1 MRETILGNHIRKVP
15 SVAVGCMRLSE
26 KSKDEMNHFI
36 HAALEQ
42 GAYFFDHADIY
53 GGGMSESIFGE
64 AFADDPS
71 LKREDMYLQSKCGIR
86 QGFYDFSKEHILKSV
101 DGILQ
106 RLHTD
111 YLDLLLLHRPDALV
125 EPEEVAAAFDVLFES
140 GKVRN
145 FGVSNHK
152 PMQIELLQKY
162 VRQPLVVNQVQF
174 SIPVSNLVANG
185 MEVNMETPG
194 SIDHDGSLLDY
205 CRLHDITLQ
214 AWSPFQMP
222 SWKGCFLGSDEY
234 PELNQKIRVLAEKY
248 AVYATQGNLNNHI
261 GVPLTLLAMT
271 RDTELGVVEM
281 GASACGEI
289 ALLCA
294 IAEPNFGLITN
305 VGRAHLEG
313 FGGVEGVRRGKGE
326 LYDYLAANGGR
337 AFVRRDDGTLVK
349 MAAERGNLAV
359 EFYDPAIADGVG
371 HRLEGAFNRLNVA
384 AAMAVG
390 RYFGVDEERIRDAVA
405 AYRPDNNRS
414 QRRSTARNTLVV
426 DCYNANPSSMQAS
439 LANFLGEESVGGKVA
454 VLGDMLELGAWS
466 AAEHRAAVEQALA
479 GDVEQLW
486 LVGTEFSAAWR
497 AMGCGDER
505 VRLFATCDE
514 AAAALQA
521 SPFAGKFVLLKGS
534 HGIGLERLI
543 EWL

>member
-205 CRLHDITLQ
+205 CRLHNITLQ

-222 SWKGCFLGSDEY
+222 AWKGCSLGSDEY
-234 PELNQKIRVLAEKY
+234 PELNQKLQVIAEKY
-248 AVYATQGNLNNHI
+248 NVSDTTIAAAWILRHPANMQIITGTASESRLKEI
-261 GVPLTLLAMT
+261 IAACDITLT
-271 RDTELGVVEM
+271 REEWYEL
-281 GASACGEI
+281 
-289 ALLCA
+289 
-294 IAEPNFGLITN
+294 
-305 VGRAHLEG
+305 
-313 FGGVEGVRRGKGE
+313 
-326 LYDYLAANGGR
+326 YLAA
-337 AFVRRDDGTLVK
+337 
-349 MAAERGNLAV
+349 
-359 EFYDPAIADGVG
+359 G
-371 HRLEGAFNRLNVA
+371 H
-384 AAMAVG
+384 
-390 RYFGVDEERIRDAVA
+390 
-405 AYRPDNNRS
+405 
-414 QRRSTARNTLVV
+414 
-426 DCYNANPSSMQAS
+426 
-439 LANFLGEESVGGKVA
+439 
-454 VLGDMLELGAWS
+454 
-466 AAEHRAAVEQALA
+466 
-479 GDVEQLW
+479 
-486 LVGTEFSAAWR
+486 
-497 AMGCGDER
+497 
-505 VRLFATCDE
+505 
-514 AAAALQA
+514 
-521 SPFAGKFVLLKGS
+521 LLP
-534 HGIGLERLI
+534 
-543 EWL
+543 